1 MSVSKHI
8 FIAEDEA
15 NISDFLKRGLE
26 DCGYEVSVASNGNEA
41 WLMME
46 DGMLEERFCML
57 LLDIRMSGMNGLEL
71 CKRFRSHFG
80 YKVPVLMLT
89 ALDTT
94 EDIVAGLHAGADDYL
109 AKPFK
114 FIELLARIESL
125 LRRSAVVAENSQK
138 IHCGDLVCAP
148 STHRATRKNLTVDLS
163 TKEYR
168 LLEYFIRHQGEI
180 LSRKQLLRDVW
191 DKDFDTNTNVV
202 DVYVRYLRNKI
213 DEPFPHKLIHTIVGV
228 GYIMKE

>member
-57 LLDIRMSGMNGLEL
+57 LLDIRMPGMNGLEL

-138 IHCGDLVCAP
+138 IHCGDLVCDP
-148 STHRATRKNLTVDLS
+148 STHRAIRKNLTVDLS

>member
-15 NISDFLKRGLE
+15 NISDFLKRRLE

-57 LLDIRMSGMNGLEL
+57 LLDIRMPGMNGLEL

-94 EDIVAGLHAGADDYL
+94 EDIVAGLHAG
-109 AKPFK
+109 
-114 FIELLARIESL
+114 
-125 LRRSAVVAENSQK
+125 
-138 IHCGDLVCAP
+138 G
-148 STHRATRKNLTVDLS
+148 
-163 TKEYR
+163 
-168 LLEYFIRHQGEI
+168 G
-180 LSRKQLLRDVW
+180 
-191 DKDFDTNTNVV
+191 
-202 DVYVRYLRNKI
+202 
-213 DEPFPHKLIHTIVGV
+213 
-228 GYIMKE
+228 